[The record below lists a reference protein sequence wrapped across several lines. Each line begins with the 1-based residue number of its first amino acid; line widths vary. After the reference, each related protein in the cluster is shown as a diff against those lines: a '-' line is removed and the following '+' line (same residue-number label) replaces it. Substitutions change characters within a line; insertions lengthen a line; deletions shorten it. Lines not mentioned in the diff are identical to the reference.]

1 MLIGEITPRASL
13 EGVWHHPVVIESG
26 GDHLCRPVTLEGHYH
41 IDKPFEG
48 TIQCVEQAALT
59 FDGTQ
64 VVMTDY
70 RPNRQTRLEVLLRV
84 PAGTEQRYLY
94 GCRSL
99 TAEET
104 ASCWLLTGSTGA
116 SAAFGTAA
124 VATGAAMNAN
134 RNYVLTADK
143 ESICLQTWQWMLLDE
158 TENFSGDTLCIGG
171 LHHAQT
177 VDERMFQGTLYG
189 VRICEGN
196 ELVRSYIPAHCGTS
210 EGFFELLSGQFCP
223 RQTVSVVS
231 RFGEVPASFKTGGT
245 QLTDYVI
252 FGKEGGVGDYDET
265 TGRYCIPITV
275 RSKNLLEN
283 NFQSETYHGLT
294 VTVNADKSVTVN
306 GTATATTTLA
316 LHDGSHTPTT
326 TAQEIENGTYY
337 LSGVP
342 EGAETGTYT
351 MSYRYTPASGGS
363 SQVGRIPVEG
373 MTLDNTSGDYRYL
386 SVYIAV
392 WNGVTVDNVT
402 FYPMLRNIDSTAGY
416 EPAFH
421 SRTELLCD
429 APLTA
434 GEVLSFDDTQQAIA
448 ASPLAV
454 NTLTVH
460 TQVPPEAVYLAYT
473 IPQETEGGT

>member
-1 MLIGEITPRASL
+1 MNITAQIAPLRRLTATVGAVRGGGGGKSDHRIVDAGLSPSVNTLTPKIVTVSGKIGALSGTPL
-13 EGVWHHPVVIESG
+13 
-26 GDHLCRPVTLEGHYH
+26 
-41 IDKPFEG
+41 
-48 TIQCVEQAALT
+48 LT
-59 FDGTQ
+59 F
-64 VVMTDY
+64 
-70 RPNRQTRLEVLLRV
+70 QTSDSK
-84 PAGTEQRYLY
+84 LY
-94 GCRSL
+94 
-99 TAEET
+99 
-104 ASCWLLTGSTGA
+104 
-116 SAAFGTAA
+116 
-124 VATGAAMNAN
+124 
-134 RNYVLTADK
+134 
-143 ESICLQTWQWMLLDE
+143 
-158 TENFSGDTLCIGG
+158 
-171 LHHAQT
+171 
-177 VDERMFQGTLYG
+177 
-189 VRICEGN
+189 
-196 ELVRSYIPAHCGTS
+196 
-210 EGFFELLSGQFCP
+210 
-223 RQTVSVVS
+223 
-231 RFGEVPASFKTGGT
+231 
-245 QLTDYVI
+245 DYVI
-252 FGKEGGVGDYDET
+252 YGAQNGVGDYVGDSLFDVSLVQGSIDT
-265 TGRYCIPITV
+265 TGAEYSRESRLRNTEFMALDAGAYKISVEKSSSGSGSLSLLIVVFLYNIETDEFVSYYNSNWSSVPYTITLTQAYKVRMVLAYSDYTTTITPDHIERVTIAPTGADAPTITDGYAIPVTV
-275 RSKNLLEN
+275 TGKNLLEN

-294 VTVNADKSVTVN
+294 VTVNDDKSITVN

-342 EGAETGTYT
+342 EGAETGNYT